1 MIPTDHGC
9 NPKNPFPG
17 TIYHSKERDY
27 NWLCNDVEI
36 DYKADDLTE
45 DAILNMLRGRYSEFF
60 PASKKLKTN
69 SESKIFLYFNG
80 HGGEN
85 FFKIQDT

>member
-17 TIYHSKERDY
+17 MIYHSREHVY
-27 NWLCNDVEI
+27 NWLCNDIEI
-36 DYKADDLTE
+36 DYKAEDLTE
-45 DAILNMLRGRYSEFF
+45 DTILNMMRGRYSEFF

-69 SESKIFLYFNG
+69 SESRIFLFFNG

-85 FFKIQDT
+85 FFKI